1 MRFDYAV
8 MPAVI
13 FAVGILIVW
22 LSIRRLLCVT
32 DNASGKLSGKGQR
45 LIRRFVLALVIFCTA
60 TVTVSSIFNA
70 IAIRFLP
77 GRNPPSGDIYLV
89 SGHRMHI
96 SCTGSGSP
104 TIVLESGLGNDSF
117 VWGRVQPALSRTTR
131 VCSYDRAGYGYSD
144 ALPAPRDADHI
155 AAELH
160 GLLIQAK
167 VVGPIVLMG
176 HSMGGIYIR
185 DYAARYP
192 EEVRGLIFV
201 DASTPLQGQSPPFK
215 KVKQSPQWPTILL
228 TRLAYITNL
237 PRLAG
242 TCSRSR
248 PGSEAPA
255 WRLLAEGL
263 CHPQFRATR
272 DEGDSFDLSGEE
284 TIQTGSYGA
293 LPILIFSHDPAKTKQ
308 VMNWENSWTQMQE
321 DLKKLSTRSR
331 RIVARNSTHYVQ
343 LDRAQLL
350 EKEVSLFVEQIRGTT
365 PQTANYGSK
374 IKE

>member
-22 LSIRRLLCVT
+22 LSIRRLLWVT

-45 LIRRFVLALVIFCTA
+45 LIRRFVLAMVIFCTA

-70 IAIRFLP
+70 IAIRSLP
-77 GRNPPSGDIYLV
+77 GRKPPSGDIYLV

-96 SCTGSGSP
+96 FCTGSGSP

-117 VWGRVQPALSRTTR
+117 VWDRVQPALSRTTR

-160 GLLIQAK
+160 GLLVRAK

-176 HSMGGIYIR
+176 HSMGGIYVR
-185 DYAARYP
+185 YYATRYP

-201 DASTPLQGQSPPFK
+201 DASTPLQGRTPPFK
-215 KVKQSPQWPTILL
+215 KVKRSPQWATILL

-242 TCSRSR
+242 ICSLSRS
-248 PGSEAPA
+248 GSESPA
-255 WRLLAEGL
+255 WKLLAEGL

-308 VMNWENSWTQMQE
+308 VTNWENSWTQMQE
-321 DLKKLSTRSR
+321 DLKKLSTRGR
-331 RIVARNSTHYVQ
+331 RIVARNSAHYVQ
-343 LDRAQLL
+343 LDRAQLVV
-350 EKEVSLFVEQIRGTT
+350 KEVSLFIEQIRGAT
-365 PQTANYGSK
+365 PQTANYGST
-374 IKE
+374 ITE

>member
-1 MRFDYAV
+1 MRFDYGV

-22 LSIRRLLCVT
+22 LSIRRLVCVT
-32 DNASGKLSGKGQR
+32 DNVSGKLSGKGQR
-45 LIRRFVLALVIFCTA
+45 LITRFVLSLVIFCTA
-60 TVTVSSIFNA
+60 TVTISSIFNA

-77 GRNPPSGDIYLV
+77 GRNPPSGEIYLV
-89 SGHRMHI
+89 NGHRMHI
-96 SCTGSGSP
+96 LCAGSGSP

-117 VWGRVQPALSRTTR
+117 VWGRVQPALSRATR
-131 VCSYDRAGYGYSD
+131 VCSYDRAGYGYSE

-167 VVGPIVLMG
+167 VSGPIVLMG

-185 DYAARYP
+185 DYATRYP

-201 DASTPLQGQSPPFK
+201 DASTPLQGQTTPFK
-215 KVKQSPQWPTILL
+215 KVKQSPLWPAILL

-242 TCSRSR
+242 SCSLSG
-248 PGSEAPA
+248 PGSEARP
-255 WRLLAEGL
+255 WMLLAEGL
-263 CHPQFRATR
+263 CHPQFRASR

-293 LPILIFSHDPAKTKQ
+293 LPILIFSHDPARTKQ
-308 VMNWENSWTQMQE
+308 VTNWENSWTQMQE

-343 LDRAQLL
+343 LDRAQLVV
-350 EKEVSLFVEQIRGTT
+350 KEVSLLIEQIRGTT
-365 PQTANYGSK
+365 PQTSYYGST
-374 IKE
+374 ITE